1 MEKSRYISLEDA
13 FKIHAFGC
21 LINSGA
27 YFPTLGHLNINDCK
41 TLGMDPVTKELRVGN
56 RNGEENN
63 WKTIDPKDFSNIQVY
78 LGNILL
84 NCTTS

>member
-1 MEKSRYISLEDA
+1 MEKSRYISLEGA
-13 FKIHAFGC
+13 FKIHTFGC

-27 YFPTLGHLNINDCK
+27 YFPIQGLNGFK
-41 TLGMDPVTKELRVGN
+41 TLGMDSVTKELRVGN